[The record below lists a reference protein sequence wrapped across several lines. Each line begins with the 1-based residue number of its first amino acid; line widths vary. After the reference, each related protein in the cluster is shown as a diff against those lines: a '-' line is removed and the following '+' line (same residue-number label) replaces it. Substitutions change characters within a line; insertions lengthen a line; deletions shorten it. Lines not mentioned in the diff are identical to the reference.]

1 MIKILVTN
9 KLSGQVQESLMPDM
23 AAANA
28 WIEECELKESWGR
41 PFHVINH
48 LEQVNFQEPLI
59 IHHEEVITPNPDL
72 VIHHDEV
79 VTPVADLIIH
89 HDEVITL
96 VADLIIHHEEV
107 RTPNPDLIVHHE
119 EITDELGNVTPA
131 WDESV
136 PQLETIIPAW
146 DEVIPQDPIITPAFD
161 EVIPQPPIVTPAFD
175 EIVPQAPTIVPA
187 WDEFIPQP
195 DIIIPA
201 WTEEIEAEYTIEIVD
216 ITAEVNA
223 KELQRKYDYLWKAAN
238 DFQSGQI
245 SGAAIGL
252 LTIGVLAQKPK
263 CTAVQAWIK
272 SVWVEYYTRKAGVNL
287 QNNVNLDFSI
297 CGNVPYTVPELMEE
311 VSI

>member
-9 KLSGQVQESLMPDM
+9 KLSGQVQESLLPSME
-23 AAANA
+23 AADA
-28 WIEECELKESWGR
+28 WIEECELKEAWGK

-48 LEQVNFQEPLI
+48 PEQFNFQEPLV
-59 IHHEEVITPNPDL
+59 IHHEEVVTPNPDL
-72 VIHHDEV
+72 VVHHEEV
-79 VTPVADLIIH
+79 VTPVAD
-89 HDEVITL
+89 V
-96 VADLIIHHEEV
+96 
-107 RTPNPDLIVHHE
+107 IVHHE
-119 EITDELGNVTPA
+119 ESIDENDNVTPA
-131 WDESV
+131 W
-136 PQLETIIPAW
+136 
-146 DEVIPQDPIITPAFD
+146 D
-161 EVIPQPPIVTPAFD
+161 EVIPQPPIVAPAFD
-175 EIVPQAPTIVPA
+175 EIVPQAPTVVPA

-195 DIIIPA
+195 DIVIPA

-216 ITAEVNA
+216 ITAEVSA

>member
-28 WIEECELKESWGR
+28 WIEECELKEAWGK

-48 LEQVNFQEPLI
+48 QEQFNHQEP
-59 IHHEEVITPNPDL
+59 L

-79 VTPVADLIIH
+79 VTPVADL
-89 HDEVITL
+89 V
-96 VADLIIHHEEV
+96 IHHEEV
-107 RTPNPDLIVHHE
+107 VTPVEDLIVHHE
-119 EITDELGNVTPA
+119 ESVDANDEIV
-131 WDESV
+131 
-136 PQLETIIPAW
+136 PAW
-146 DEVIPQDPIITPAFD
+146 DEVIPQA
-161 EVIPQPPIVTPAFD
+161 PIVTPAYD
-175 EIVPQAPTIVPA
+175 EIVPQAPTIEPA
-187 WDEFIPQP
+187 WDEFIPRP
-195 DIIIPA
+195 DIVIPA

-223 KELQRKYDYLWKAAN
+223 KELQQKYDSLWKAAN

-263 CTAVQAWIK
+263 CAAVQAWIK
-272 SVWVEYYTRKAGVNL
+272 SVWVEYYTRKAMITL
-287 QNNVNLDFSI
+287 ESELNLDFSV
-297 CGNVPYTVPELMEE
+297 CGMIPFTVPELMEE
-311 VSI
+311 VSV

>member
-9 KLSGQVQESLMPDM
+9 KLNGQVQESLLPSME
-23 AAANA
+23 AANA
-28 WIEECELKESWGR
+28 WIEECELREAWGK
-41 PFHVINH
+41 PFHIINH
-48 LEQVNFQEPLI
+48 PEQVNSQEP
-59 IHHEEVITPNPDL
+59 L

-79 VTPVADLIIH
+79 ITVNPDLIIH
-89 HDEVITL
+89 HDEISTP
-96 VADLIIHHEEV
+96 VA
-107 RTPNPDLIVHHE
+107 DLIVHHE
-119 EITDELGNVTPA
+119 ESIDAN
-131 WDESV
+131 
-136 PQLETIIPAW
+136 
-146 DEVIPQDPIITPAFD
+146 DEVIPAWG
-161 EVIPQPPIVTPAFD
+161 EVIPQPPIVTPAWD
-175 EIVPQAPTIVPA
+175 EILVQAITVTPA
-187 WDEFIPQP
+187 YDELVPQP

-201 WTEEIEAEYTIEIVD
+201 WIEEIEAEYTVEIVD
-216 ITAEVNA
+216 ITDDVNA
-223 KELQRKYDYLWKAAN
+223 KDLQRKYDYLWKAAN

-272 SVWVEYYTRKAGVNL
+272 SVWVEYYTRKAGVSL

>member
-9 KLSGQVQESLMPDM
+9 KLSGQVQESLMPSM
-23 AAANA
+23 EAANA
-28 WIEECELKESWGR
+28 WIEECELKEVWGK
-41 PFHVINH
+41 PFHIINH
-48 LEQVNFQEPLI
+48 PEQVNPQEPLVIHHDEVITVNPDLI
-59 IHHEEVITPNPDL
+59 IHHDEISTPVADLIVHHEEVITPVED
-72 VIHHDEV
+72 V
-79 VTPVADLIIH
+79 V
-89 HDEVITL
+89 
-96 VADLIIHHEEV
+96 IHHEEI

-119 EITDELGNVTPA
+119 EVTDEFGNVTPA

-146 DEVIPQDPIITPAFD
+146 DEIIPQDPIVTPAWD
-161 EVIPQPPIVTPAFD
+161 EVIPQPPIVTPAWD
-175 EIVPQAPTIVPA
+175 EILVQAITVTPA
-187 WDEFIPQP
+187 YDELVPQP
-195 DIIIPA
+195 DIVIPA
-201 WTEEIEAEYTIEIVD
+201 WTEEVEAEYTIEIVD
-216 ITAEVNA
+216 ITDEVNA
-223 KELQRKYDYLWKAAN
+223 KDLQRKYDYLWKAAN

-297 CGNVPYTVPELMEE
+297 CGSIPYTVPELMEE